1 MTGLPNVVE
10 TAPAPD
16 VLREREAAIAAIAG
30 RWRGIGWELIRETP
44 TPPALQM
51 ALDEVLLRRVGA
63 GLRPPTL
70 RFWAWASRA
79 VIIGRFQSL
88 RNEVDLE
95 EARAMGVQVVRRLS
109 GGGAMFVEPDRA
121 ITYSLYLPEGRL
133 EGVSFVDSYEALDS
147 WVVGGFR
154 ELGVK
159 ASYAPLNDI
168 TSPEGKIGGAAQ
180 ARRAGGVL
188 HHTTIAYEMSADDML
203 RVLRIGREKLSD
215 KGITS
220 AAKRVSPLRRQ
231 TDLSREAI
239 VEHLIDSFGR
249 RLGLVEGRLTGEEL
263 AEAERLAADKFATA
277 AWTHDL
283 P

>member
-121 ITYSLYLPEGRL
+121 ITYSLYLPEGLL

-180 ARRAGGVL
+180 ARRANAVL
-188 HHTTIAYEMSADDML
+188 HHTTIAYEMSAGDML

-215 KGITS
+215 KGIAS

-231 TDLSREAI
+231 TDLARGAI
-239 VEHLIDSFGR
+239 VEHLIASFGR
-249 RLGLVEGRLTGEEL
+249 RFGLVEGRLTAEEL
-263 AEAERLAADKFATA
+263 AEAERLVAEKFATD

>member
-95 EARAMGVQVVRRLS
+95 ESRAMGVQVVRRLS

-121 ITYSLYLPEGRL
+121 ITYSLYLPEGLL

>member
-44 TPPALQM
+44 TQPALQM

-95 EARAMGVQVVRRLS
+95 ESRAMGVQVVRRLS

-121 ITYSLYLPEGRL
+121 ITYSLYLPEGLL

-239 VEHLIDSFGR
+239 VEHLIASFGR
-249 RLGLVEGRLTGEEL
+249 RFGLVEGRLTGEEL